1 MSNSILLNITL
12 GDLTKNQ
19 VKALGSLV
27 ESFQETAV
35 DPKFEQTEKDPKL
48 AFLESITVQNETKEE
63 PVKKTRASKK
73 NTTVQE
79 GAFKGQ
85 ERTESHVDDY
95 EAAKETVVNE
105 PTDAD
110 DDFLGG
116 GEKVY
121 TRDEIRTAAAPLMSD
136 HRQALKDK
144 IKELGADSL
153 INLEESKFPAFMLFI
168 DSLK

>member
-1 MSNSILLNITL
+1 MSNSINLSINLEEL
-12 GDLTKNQ
+12 SSNQ
-19 VKALGSLV
+19 VKTLSAFIH
-27 ESFQETAV
+27 SFDRKEVQDHPVTQAV
-35 DPKFEQTEKDPKL
+35 DEVTTT
-48 AFLESITVQNETKEE
+48 IKEE
-63 PVKKTRASKK
+63 PLKKTRASKK

-95 EAAKETVVNE
+95 EAAKETEVNE